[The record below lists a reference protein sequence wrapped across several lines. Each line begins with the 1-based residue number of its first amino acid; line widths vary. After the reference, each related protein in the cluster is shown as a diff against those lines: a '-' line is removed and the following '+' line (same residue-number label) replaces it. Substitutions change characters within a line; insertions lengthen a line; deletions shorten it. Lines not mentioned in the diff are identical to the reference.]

1 MVEVQLEHFGAD
13 AEEVMTIRNGSFS
26 WSRNQGKPTLH
37 DINVVVPKGKLI
49 AIVGSVG
56 DEAGGRRNGCQCCVW
71 LRWVAVLCRCL
82 QVGSGKSSLLAA
94 LLGELVTNSG
104 ELRTSDDRG
113 GYVAQTAWIQNASL
127 LDNVLFGSALEPR
140 RYRSVIKACG
150 MLPDL
155 EVLPGGDRTEI
166 GDRGINLR

>member
-56 DEAGGRRNGCQCCVW
+56 VEAGRDGM
-71 LRWVAVLCRCL
+71 AVSAGWTSKR
-82 QVGSGKSSLLAA
+82 Q
-94 LLGELVTNSG
+94 LV
-104 ELRTSDDRG
+104 
-113 GYVAQTAWIQNASL
+113 
-127 LDNVLFGSALEPR
+127 
-140 RYRSVIKACG
+140 
-150 MLPDL
+150 
-155 EVLPGGDRTEI
+155 
-166 GDRGINLR
+166 